1 MQNYLTNYNLP
12 DNKGHFEEYGG
23 KFVPETLIPA
33 LHELEKKYLISKK
46 DDLFQKELSTL
57 LKEYSG
63 RETPLY
69 FAKKISKSLNTNIWL
84 KREDLNHTG
93 AHKINNALGQVL
105 LANRMGKKRII
116 AETGAG
122 QHGVATAAAAAKF
135 AEAA

>member
-57 LKEYSG
+57 LKEYSVG
-63 RETPLY
+63 ILTVVI
-69 FAKKISKSLNTNIWL
+69 KKQLIKNKKAIFDTNFDMLSDMDFILKFSIKKWGATSIVPRWLSCFISPEFNAAIVPPSLWPI
-84 KREDLNHTG
+84 K
-93 AHKINNALGQVL
+93 
-105 LANRMGKKRII
+105 
-116 AETGAG
+116 
-122 QHGVATAAAAAKF
+122 
-135 AEAA
+135 

>member
-57 LKEYSG
+57 L
-63 RETPLY
+63 
-69 FAKKISKSLNTNIWL
+69 
-84 KREDLNHTG
+84 
-93 AHKINNALGQVL
+93 
-105 LANRMGKKRII
+105 
-116 AETGAG
+116 
-122 QHGVATAAAAAKF
+122 
-135 AEAA
+135 